1 MKVRWGSTLA
11 MLNRAETKRDVSHHL
26 FSFSLVVTHRSL
38 QFVDQF
44 ILELRRR
51 ETNTEKRR
59 KLADLAL
66 TEEEWDRVR
75 LFCNLLQVFR
85 VNALFVVRK
94 MLTSRLSMQMFVSR
108 HFRREHD
115 QRFTTRFLQLKNCTA
130 PGRRHQRSRATAF
143 SSRHF
148 KQPWTS

>member
-1 MKVRWGSTLA
+1 
-11 MLNRAETKRDVSHHL
+11 MLNRAETKRDVSCHPL
-26 FSFSLVVTHRSL
+26 SFSFVFTHCSL

-75 LFCNLLQVFR
+75 LFCNLLPVFR
-85 VNALFVVRK
+85 VNALFVV
-94 MLTSRLSMQMFVSR
+94 
-108 HFRREHD
+108 
-115 QRFTTRFLQLKNCTA
+115 
-130 PGRRHQRSRATAF
+130 G
-143 SSRHF
+143 
-148 KQPWTS
+148 